1 MTKTELKKETF
12 TKIERS
18 FYKHRFL
25 LDLPKREVDP
35 GQLYYVGIS
44 VDGLP
49 RLAPK
54 GEGISLFGVELL
66 EILRY

>member
-35 GQLYYVGIS
+35 G
-44 VDGLP
+44 
-49 RLAPK
+49 AA
-54 GEGISLFGVELL
+54 LL
-66 EILRY
+66 RWHIG